1 MRKKSDQP
9 LPQSM
14 GSQLSLFHSL
24 SILKEKNY
32 NSVSTELVI
41 ADTVATTTYMKAD
54 AMQVGILEQKIS
66 LKKLKKQKLQ
76 QKIINLNS
84 LVMS

>member
-54 AMQVGILEQKIS
+54 AM
-66 LKKLKKQKLQ
+66 
-76 QKIINLNS
+76 
-84 LVMS
+84 